1 MEGKQ
6 RCILVNNM
14 VHILNPYSRKEGV
27 TARSYQRNEV
37 VTYRSMRSLYSEV
50 SSIKC
55 LVSLRAE

>member
-14 VHILNPYSRKEGV
+14 IHILNPYSRKQGV
-27 TARSYQRNEV
+27 TARSYQRDEV
-37 VTYRSMRSLYSEV
+37 VTYRSTRSLVSEV

-55 LVSLRAE
+55 LVSPRAE

>member
-6 RCILVNNM
+6 RCILVNNTI
-14 VHILNPYSRKEGV
+14 HILNPYSRKQGV
-27 TARSYQRNEV
+27 MARSFQREEV
-37 VTYRSMRSLYSEV
+37 VTYCSTRSLFPEV

>member
-14 VHILNPYSRKEGV
+14 IHILNPYSRKQGV
-27 TARSYQRNEV
+27 TARSYRRDEV
-37 VTYRSMRSLYSEV
+37 VTYRSTRSLVSEV

-55 LVSLRAE
+55 LVSPRAE